1 MATFPEFKSP
11 LTQVWQYLGRN
22 LPYFKKVLGIVSTP
36 VTTTGF
42 DTDCT
47 STCNQINNTT
57 LTIDGTPYDVYKLQG
72 IAIMEDPSN
81 IYVRLLG
88 SITTSSTTLIVTKN
102 STNVKAFDTTFQDTH
117 TAISTGSL
125 VQDAAPLSPT
135 FGEVV
140 PVQLMFVNTDNAIT
154 TPDEYFFYLIAAN
167 GLSFN
172 CRVNIDLEIA
182 VERGSTVTYSTL

>member
-1 MATFPEFKSP
+1 MATYPEFKSP
-11 LTQVWQYLGRN
+11 LTHVWQYLNRN
-22 LPYFKKVLGIVSTP
+22 LPYFRKVLGIIQDP

-47 STCNQINNTT
+47 STCNQVKNCT

-125 VQDAAPLSPT
+125 VQDADPLSPT
-135 FGEVV
+135 FEEVV
-140 PVQLMFVNTDNAIT
+140 PVQLMFVNTDNTWT
-154 TPDEYFFYLIAAN
+154 TPDEYFFYAIGADAS
-167 GLSFN
+167 SFN
-172 CRVNIDLEIA
+172 CRVNVDLEIA

>member
-1 MATFPEFKSP
+1 MATYPEFKSP

-36 VTTTGF
+36 VETTGF
-42 DTDCT
+42 DPDC
-47 STCNQINNTT
+47 SSSCNLINNYT
-57 LTIDGTPYDVYKLQG
+57 LTIAGVQYDVYRLQG
-72 IAIMEDPSN
+72 TAIMEDPSN

-88 SITTSSTTLIVTKN
+88 SITTSSPTLTVTKN

>member
-1 MATFPEFKSP
+1 MATYPEFKSP

-36 VTTTGF
+36 VGTTGF
-42 DTDCT
+42 DLDCI
-47 STCNQINNTT
+47 SSCNLINNY
-57 LTIDGTPYDVYKLQG
+57 TPSIGGIQYDVYRLQG
-72 IAIMEDPSN
+72 IAIMEDPSS

-125 VQDAAPLSPT
+125 VQDDTSGL
-135 FGEVV
+135 VQ
-140 PVQLMFVNTDNAIT
+140 PVSLLFVNTDNAIT
-154 TPDEYFFYLIAAN
+154 TPDEYFFYVIGADTVN
-167 GLSFN
+167 FN